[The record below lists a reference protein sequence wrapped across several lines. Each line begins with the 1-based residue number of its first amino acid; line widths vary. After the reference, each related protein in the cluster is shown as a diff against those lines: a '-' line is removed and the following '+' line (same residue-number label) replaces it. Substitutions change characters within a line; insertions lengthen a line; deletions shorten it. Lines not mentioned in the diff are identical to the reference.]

1 MGALNQLG
9 SAASSFVSN
18 PVGSVSNALAQADK
32 DLSLSQNAV
41 PIAAL
46 GALAATGGM
55 SGLGIPG
62 FSSLGGAG
70 AAGAAGAATGAY
82 DMGIGLNAMTGG
94 AAAAGAAAPGLLS
107 GISPLTM
114 VAGGALASKALGG
127 STPSSSTASTSIDPD
142 MKAAYLQQLQD
153 ARTTAANLRRQE
165 FAGFTPDYADA
176 EAQMK
181 RLALGGAGQVTTDL
195 ASLMALR
202 EAGFTPQQI
211 LAASGGSAAQA
222 ASQGYTPQQIAA
234 ATAGEAATAGSQG
247 YTAQQIAAAQANRAG
262 VQNIG
267 AGTGAQYMSAYQN
280 PFEQQV
286 VQGALGDIE
295 RQRQLSQQAQQA
307 RAVGAKAFG
316 GSRQA
321 VAESLANEDYTRRMA
336 DTAAQL
342 RSAGFTTAA
351 GLGQTDAARA
361 LQAQM
366 ANQGVDLT
374 LEQANAQ
381 LRQQGMMANQAA
393 GNQASQFGA
402 GAANQAALA
411 NQAAMN
417 QMRQYNAQ
425 LQQQGLLSN
434 QAAGNQALQFGA
446 GASNQANLAN
456 AAAMNQMGQF
466 NAQLSQQA
474 ALANQSAF
482 GQAAGLRQGAIG
494 QMGALG
500 AQQQNLGLTGAQAM
514 MNVAQQRQAL
524 DQARM
529 DADRNLRLQQL
540 GITGGALG
548 QQLPNLGSTTTS
560 PIYRNQAVS
569 GLGGALGGAQLGS
582 ILGGAG
588 NPQYAGYGAILGGL
602 LGLG

>member
-18 PVGSVSNALAQADK
+18 PVSSVSNALAQADK
-32 DLSLSQNAV
+32 DLSLSKNA
-41 PIAAL
+41 PLIAAGTAAYF
-46 GALAATGGM
+46 GAPYLTSA
-55 SGLGIPG
+55 
-62 FSSLGGAG
+62 LGGG
-70 AAGAAGAATGAY
+70 AGAAGAATGAY

-94 AAAAGAAAPGLLS
+94 AGAAGAGAGAAGLLS

-114 VAGGALASKALGG
+114 IAGGALASKALGG

-165 FAGFTPDYADA
+165 FAGFTPDYASA

-181 RLALGGAGQVTTDL
+181 KLALGGAGQVTTDL
-195 ASLMALR
+195 ASLMALK
-202 EAGFTPQQI
+202 EAGYTPQQI

-411 NQAAMN
+411 NQAAIN

-425 LQQQGLLSN
+425 LQQTGLLSN